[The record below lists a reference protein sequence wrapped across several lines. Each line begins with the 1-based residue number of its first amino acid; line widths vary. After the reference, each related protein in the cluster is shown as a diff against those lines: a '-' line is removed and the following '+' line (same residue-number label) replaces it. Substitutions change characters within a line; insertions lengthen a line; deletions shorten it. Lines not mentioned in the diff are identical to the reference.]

1 MLVLVASQ
9 FVSIT
14 KARIEGILNAF
25 GKLMGPD
32 KQHTVIESDN
42 VRYVYQAL
50 DNLYVLIVTNKAS
63 NILEDLETLQLLT
76 KIIPECSP
84 VLEENEIL
92 KNGFEI
98 IFGFDEIIS
107 MGYKE
112 RVTIQQVKHFLA
124 MSSPDEDRYLEE
136 KKKKRKRISYSIKYY
151 KKGFRKKREAIKR
164 KRDLEVIQA
173 NQCQTQ
179 VHQIDHIMWNQL

>member
-1 MLVLVASQ
+1 LSAAITSKTGKVLVARQ

-25 GKLMGPD
+25 GKLIGPD
-32 KQHTVIESDN
+32 KQHTVIEADN

-50 DNLYVLIVTNKAS
+50 DTLYVLIVTNKAS

-136 KKKKRKRISYSIKYY
+136 KKKKEK
-151 KKGFRKKREAIKR
+151 ELA
-164 KRDLEVIQA
+164 IQA
-173 NQCQTQ
+173 N
-179 VHQIDHIMWNQL
+179 IIRKDLEKKEKRSKEKGFWK